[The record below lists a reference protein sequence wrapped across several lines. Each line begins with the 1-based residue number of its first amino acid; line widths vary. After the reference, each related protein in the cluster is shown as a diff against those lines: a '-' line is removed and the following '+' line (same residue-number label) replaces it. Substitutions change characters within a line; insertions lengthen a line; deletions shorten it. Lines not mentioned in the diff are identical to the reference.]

1 MQSALVEPSHNF
13 MLDFRFMVD
22 FRSAG
27 CRPGVQPCFP
37 AGGEVP
43 ELVLFGARCS
53 ARSGSG
59 LCQLHYR
66 VVEDNESIEDSS
78 GDHAQ
83 S

>member
-1 MQSALVEPSHNF
+1 
-13 MLDFRFMVD
+13 MVD

-27 CRPGVQPCFP
+27 LPGVHSGFLG
-37 AGGEVP
+37 GGEVR

-53 ARSGSG
+53 AQGGSG
-59 LCQLHYR
+59 LDQLHYR